1 MSKRRHI
8 SPGTGGAPKWA
19 SRLLEWYCRPSLYE
33 DLQGDLLEYFE
44 RNREAKGVGYAR
56 LIYIIDV
63 LKFFRP
69 YTVQKPQILKR
80 MNQFYIFGNYVKTSV
95 RCMTR
100 NRLFTAINVVG
111 LAVSMSVGLLIIAFV
126 SDLLSY
132 DNFHENKDRIYRLI
146 AKDQHSNGSIM
157 ELATTSVKAGI
168 DVREEVPEIESLTIM
183 RRGFGRDVRV
193 GDKVIQVGGFWAD
206 ESFLD
211 VFSFKLLKGN
221 PVTALKE
228 VNSLVLTETT
238 ARKLFDDTDVVGRI
252 VKLDTA
258 SYQVTGVLEDVPKLS
273 HIRFDALASFATV
286 AAEEPDMDGGFYNWE
301 NIYMSHTY
309 MTVKEGSDLVAI
321 QEKLDKISET
331 ENAALENRR
340 INLFLQPL
348 SDIAVGHHYINET
361 GSTMNAIALWI
372 LIGLGAVVIISACF
386 NYTNLSIARAL
397 RRSKEVGIRKVVGAS
412 KGQVVAQFLTESV
425 LISLLAL
432 LISFGLFL
440 LLKQQFVSLHRF
452 ISNLVSLDL
461 SLQML
466 VPFTAFAVVIGIV
479 AGLLPAF
486 FFAKT
491 RSIAVLKGASAILS
505 SKRLGLRR
513 SLIVVQYV
521 LSLIFIT
528 TTLIGFVQYKGML
541 SYDLGFSTSNIV
553 NIRLQNNKP
562 EIVEARIAE
571 LPEVEL
577 ISKSAIITSLGS
589 TWGTQAKY
597 QGDSGFVWQNGINEQ
612 YLPLH
617 HYTLLA
623 GRNFAAK
630 AESATETEVI
640 VNEKLLARFDIAQND
655 VTGAVGEVLTIE
667 GKRLTIIGV
676 VKDFHYET
684 LEDPIEPTVLRY
696 EAQPGGYLN
705 VKVSTTDWAATMA
718 SLESTWDEID
728 PVHPLDAKFY
738 DEQIEQAYSQFS
750 VMLKVIGFLAF
761 LAICIASMGLFGMVV
776 FTTETRLKEISIRK
790 VLGAGES
797 SLIYLLGRG
806 FLLLLGIATA
816 VAIPVTY
823 LFFDQVVLA
832 QFAFHSP
839 IGVGELFGGVI
850 GVLVIAFLMIVSQTM
865 KAARTNP
872 AQVLRN
878 E

>member
-1 MSKRRHI
+1 MSKKPHI
-8 SPGTGGAPKWA
+8 SPKPPRWA
-19 SRLLEWYCRPSLYE
+19 TRFLEWYCRPSLYE

-44 RNREAKGVGYAR
+44 RNREKGGIAYAR
-56 LIYIIDV
+56 LIFIIDV
-63 LKFFRP
+63 LKFFRL

-95 RCMTR
+95 RSMAR
-100 NRLFTAINVVG
+100 NRLFTTINVVG

-126 SDLLSY
+126 TDLLSY
-132 DNFHENKDRIYRLI
+132 DSFHVNKDRTYRLI
-146 AKDQHSNGSIM
+146 TRDQHANGSTM
-157 ELATTSVKAGI
+157 ELATTSVKAGVDI
-168 DVREEVPEIESLTIM
+168 REEVPEIESLTIM
-183 RRGFGRDVRV
+183 RRGFGRDVQV
-193 GDKVIQVGGFWAD
+193 GDRVIQVGGFWVD

-221 PVTALKE
+221 PATALKE

-273 HIRFDALASFATV
+273 HIRFEALASFATV
-286 AAEEPDMDGGFYNWE
+286 AAEEPNMDGGFYNWE

-309 MTVKEGSDLVAI
+309 MTMREGSDLMAI

-331 ENAALENRR
+331 ENASLENRK
-340 INLFLQPL
+340 INLLLQPL
-348 SDIAVGHHYINET
+348 GEIAVGRHYVNET
-361 GSTMNAIALWI
+361 GATMNVIALWI

-432 LISFGLFL
+432 VISFGLFL
-440 LLKQQFVSLHRF
+440 VLKEQFVSLHRF

-461 SLQML
+461 SLQVM
-466 VPFTAFAVVIGIV
+466 VAFAAFAVAIGIM
-479 AGLLPAF
+479 AGLLPAI
-486 FFAKT
+486 FFAKIP
-491 RSIAVLKGASAILS
+491 SLAVLKGASAILS
-505 SKRLGLRR
+505 PKRLGLRR
-513 SLIVVQYV
+513 SLIVVQYMF
-521 LSLIFIT
+521 SLIFIT
-528 TTLIGFVQYKGML
+528 TTLIGYVQYKGML
-541 SYDLGFSTSNIV
+541 SYDLGFSTSNII

-562 EIVEARIAE
+562 EIVEARLAE
-571 LPEVEL
+571 LLEVEQ

-589 TWGTQAKY
+589 TWGTQVKY

-617 HYTLLA
+617 KYTLLA

-630 AESATETEVI
+630 AQTTTETEVI
-640 VNEKLLARFDIAQND
+640 VNEKLLARFDIAQDD
-655 VTGAVGEVLTIE
+655 VAGAVGEVITIE

-684 LEDPIEPTVLRY
+684 LEDPINPTVLRY

-705 VKVSTTDWAATMA
+705 VKVNTTDWPAIMA

-816 VAIPVTY
+816 VAIPITY
-823 LFFDQVVLA
+823 LFFDQVVLV
-832 QFAFHSP
+832 QFAFHAP
-839 IGVGELFGGVI
+839 IGATELFAGVV
-850 GVLVIAFLMIVSQTM
+850 GVMVIAFLMIVSQTL

-872 AQVLRN
+872 AHILRN

>member
-1 MSKRRHI
+1 MSKKQSI
-8 SPGTGGAPKWA
+8 SPPPEPPRWA
-19 SRLLEWYCRPSLYE
+19 TCLLEWYCKPSLFE
-33 DLQGDLLEYFE
+33 DLQGDLLEYIE
-44 RNREAKGVGYAR
+44 RNVESKGMVRAK
-56 LIYIIDV
+56 LIYIVDV
-63 LKFFRP
+63 LKFFRL
-69 YTVQKPQILKR
+69 YTVQKPQTLKR

-95 RCMTR
+95 RSMAR
-100 NRLFTAINVVG
+100 NRLFTTINVAG

-126 SDLLSY
+126 SDLFSY
-132 DNFHENKDRIYRLI
+132 DNFHENKDRTYRLI
-146 AKDQHSNGSIM
+146 AKDQRSNGSVM
-157 ELATTSVKAGI
+157 ELATTSVKAGVNI
-168 DVREEVPEIESLTIM
+168 REEVPEIENLTIM
-183 RRGFGRDVRV
+183 RRGFDRDVQV
-193 GDKVIQVGGFWAD
+193 ADKVIQVGGFWAD
-206 ESFLD
+206 ESFMD

-221 PVTALKE
+221 PGTALKE

-258 SYQVTGVLEDVPKLS
+258 SYQVTGVLEDIPKLS
-273 HIRFDALASFATV
+273 HIRFEALASFATV

-309 MTVKEGSDLVAI
+309 MTVKEGSDLAAI

-331 ENAALENRR
+331 ENAALEGKT
-340 INLFLQPL
+340 IDLFLQPI
-348 SDIAVGHHYINET
+348 DEIAVGHHYTNET
-361 GSTMNAIALWI
+361 GSTMNIIALWI

-432 LISFGLFL
+432 VISFGIFL
-440 LLKQQFVSLHRF
+440 VLKRQFLSLHSF
-452 ISNLVSLDL
+452 LSNLVSLDL
-461 SLQML
+461 SFNVVL
-466 VPFTAFAVVIGIV
+466 AFAAFAIVTGIV
-479 AGLLPAF
+479 AGLLPAI
-486 FFAKT
+486 FFAKI
-491 RSIAVLKGASAILS
+491 RSLAVLKGASAILS

-513 SLIVVQYV
+513 GLIVVQYV
-521 LSLIFIT
+521 FSLIFIT
-528 TTLIGFVQYKGML
+528 TTLIGYVQYKGML

-562 EIVEARIAE
+562 EIVEARMAA
-571 LPEVEL
+571 LPEVEQ
-577 ISKSAIITSLGS
+577 ISKSAMVTSLGS

-597 QGDSGFVWQNGINEQ
+597 QEDSGFVWQNGINEQ

-617 HYTLLA
+617 RHTLLA
-623 GRNFAAK
+623 GRNFEAK
-630 AESATETEVI
+630 AQSAAETEVI
-640 VNEKLLARFDIAQND
+640 VNEKLLARFNIAQDN
-655 VTGAVGEVLTIE
+655 VAEAVGEVLTIE

-696 EAQPGGYLN
+696 ESQPGGYLN
-705 VKVSTTDWAATMA
+705 VKVNTTDLSATIA
-718 SLESTWDEID
+718 SLELAWDEID
-728 PVHPLDAKFY
+728 PVHPMDAKFY

-761 LAICIASMGLFGMVV
+761 LAVCIASMGLFGMVV
-776 FTTETRLKEISIRK
+776 FATETRLKEISIRK
-790 VLGAGES
+790 VLGAGEG

-806 FLLLLGIATA
+806 FLWLLGIATA
-816 VAIPVTY
+816 IALPVTY

-832 QFAFHSP
+832 QFAFHAP
-839 IGVGELFGGVI
+839 IGFTELFGGVAV
-850 GVLVIAFLMIVSQTM
+850 VLVIAFLMIVSQTM
-865 KAARTNP
+865 KAAGTNP
-872 AQVLRN
+872 AQILRN